1 MNNDNENAIQNDATP
16 IANYRRKEKEGK
28 KKNESWALSKLMHSK
43 I

>member
-28 KKNESWALSKLMHSK
+28 KNESWALSKLMHSK

>member
-28 KKNESWALSKLMHSK
+28 KKKWKLGSVQ
-43 I
+43 INA

>member
-28 KKNESWALSKLMHSK
+28 KK
-43 I
+43 

>member
-28 KKNESWALSKLMHSK
+28 KKWKLGSVQ
-43 I
+43 INA